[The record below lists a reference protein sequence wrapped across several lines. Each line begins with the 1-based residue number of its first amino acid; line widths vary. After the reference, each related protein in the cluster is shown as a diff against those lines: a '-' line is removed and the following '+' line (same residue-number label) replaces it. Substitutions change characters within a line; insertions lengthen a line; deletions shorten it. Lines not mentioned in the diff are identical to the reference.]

1 MSVEYPIIYPFSH
14 RGDYGTGF
22 TDGHKKKRERLSGES
37 LPSVGVFLDLVDFFS
52 LAELNLWWQWH
63 GFWYY
68 YLPVAWKCFA
78 QVGLDGSG

>member
-14 RGDYGTGF
+14 CGDYGVGF

-52 LAELNLWWQWH
+52 LAELNLWWQWY
-63 GFWYY
+63 GFRYDNRS
-68 YLPVAWKCFA
+68 VFRKSFA
-78 QVGLDGSG
+78 QVSLDGGG